1 MINFNSEVCEMS
13 LNQDGWPRRKKGKNS
28 QFLAQT
34 TLALTNRLSEK
45 VYLEENGIKLVNT
58 SFVEEIC

>member
-1 MINFNSEVCEMS
+1 MS
-13 LNQDGWPRRKKGKNS
+13 LNQDSERRKKGKNS

>member
-1 MINFNSEVCEMS
+1 M
-13 LNQDGWPRRKKGKNS
+13 
-28 QFLAQT
+28 
-34 TLALTNRLSEK
+34 LALTNRLSEK

>member
-1 MINFNSEVCEMS
+1 MS
-13 LNQDGWPRRKKGKNS
+13 LNQDGWPRRKKSKNS

-34 TLALTNRLSEK
+34 TLALSNRLSEK
-45 VYLEENGIKLVNT
+45 VYLEENGIKLVNI

>member
-13 LNQDGWPRRKKGKNS
+13 LNQDSERRKKGKNS